1 MRELDRRGL
10 VKGDFVLI
18 RGGVLS
24 NLALPSIVEEHR
36 KRRESDKDAML
47 MSMVLMQ
54 TETHTA
60 ISGRR
65 YLSPECCVCLW

>member
-1 MRELDRRGL
+1 MRELDRRNL
-10 VKGDFVLI
+10 VKGDFVLL
-18 RGGVLS
+18 RGGVVS
-24 NLALPSIVEEHR
+24 NLPLPSIVEEHQ

-60 ISGRR
+60 FSGRR
-65 YLSPECCVCLW
+65 